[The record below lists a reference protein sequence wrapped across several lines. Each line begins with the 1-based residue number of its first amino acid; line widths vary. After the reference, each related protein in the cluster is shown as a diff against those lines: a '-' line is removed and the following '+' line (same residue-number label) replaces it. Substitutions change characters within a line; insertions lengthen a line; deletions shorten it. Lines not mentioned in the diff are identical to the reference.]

1 MAYEKLKDE
10 NYKNLGGIN
19 IKASEYMTGENQVL
33 NLRNY
38 TFDRP
43 GAWKSRPGYTGFAT
57 LNAGGSYAPDSVFE
71 LVAQGSTGSFR
82 SLGSDG
88 ETLTVTFAPGGTNL
102 FIYSSGT
109 TLYNNTSL
117 YALASG
123 LGSGSS
129 GNGPVDFQV
138 FNNKM
143 YFANGYAF
151 KKFDLFGSYPYS
163 IPEGGDL
170 TPYFTFAGNNM
181 GATFASLFTPSG
193 TLAAGTYII
202 KLAPARFQPQ
212 TNDYEIGSLNG
223 ASFVFSVPAATSGSW
238 DIFLGTTIPF
248 STSIYNQYGISWMA
262 LYINGPGTGGLFV
275 NQSLYLAIGPTWT
288 SGLGDRRAGDLIM
301 GSFAGATQWSYSG
314 DVPKGGFVLGAEPET
329 DQFFTLA
336 PRYLETYNNMMF
348 MAGFSTMPSIVYHT
362 ELGNPDIVEP
372 EYFFEVRTTGNGDVV
387 TCMKVFQDSL
397 VIFKNGSTHELQ
409 GDSPDSLSL
418 KDTNLEYGCLSN
430 QAAVTFENKL
440 WFMDR
445 KGIAEYNG
453 ANTFI
458 VSSPVENYLE
468 ECDKDTARGYHL
480 KKYSQVWFI
489 VKVTG
494 QSYYRAFV
502 YDYLINSLSIY
513 DNFNVTGGSNLFTNT
528 DNTKDVVFY
537 GQNATLQ
544 SKFMRFGQSLTTDD
558 GYGIT
563 YISKTKFHKR
573 LGDTTQ
579 EMWRRFYL
587 NNEVESSVIGVTINF
602 YADYGASIVE
612 SRNISLGQFQT
623 RIDFGISAKSLSVET
638 IIRASESI
646 TINGYTIESRYLRSV

>member
-57 LNAGGSYAPDSVFE
+57 LNAGGSYAPDSIFE
-71 LVAQGSTGSFR
+71 YINSGISAILSG
-82 SLGSDG
+82 LGG
-88 ETLTVTFAPGGTNL
+88 ATVVVNAGPI

-109 TLYNNTSL
+109 TLYEYTPTL
-117 YALASG
+117 QAIASG
-123 LGSGSS
+123 LGPGSS
-129 GNGPVDFQV
+129 GAGPIDFQV
-138 FNNKM
+138 VNNYL
-143 YFANGYAF
+143 YFANGYSF
-151 KKFDLFGSYPYS
+151 KKYLGFSSISFNYSVPFGVSGSNFGLEPYY
-163 IPEGGDL
+163 IE
-170 TPYFTFAGNNM
+170 YA
-181 GATFASLFTPSG
+181 GATYSTQGTIGFTVPTGDYHFRVAPARYDPIERTYEYGLPATANGNANFTLVVPAPFSQSSMQLFFGTLAPPLSG
-193 TLAAGTYII
+193 TL
-202 KLAPARFQPQ
+202 F
-212 TNDYEIGSLNG
+212 TNHGV
-223 ASFVFSVPAATSGSW
+223 SFMGIYLDGPIPDGNYYLW
-238 DIFLGTTIPF
+238 KTIPL
-248 STSIYNQYGISWMA
+248 TD
-262 LYINGPGTGGLFV
+262 L
-275 NQSLYLAIGPTWT
+275 SLGNV
-288 SGLGDRRAGDLIM
+288 
-301 GSFAGATQWSYSG
+301 FGATRWYYTATKLILTESSTG
-314 DVPKGGFVLGAEPET
+314 PET
-329 DQFFTLA
+329 DMFFTLI
-336 PRYLETYNNMMF
+336 PRYIENYNNMLF
-348 MAGFSTMPSIVYHT
+348 MAGFSGLPSTVYHS
-362 ELGNPDIVEP
+362 ELGNPDVVEP
-372 EYFFEVRTTGNGDVV
+372 EYFFEVRPNGDVV
-387 TCMKVFQDSL
+387 TTMKVFQDSL
-397 VIFKNGSTHELQ
+397 IIFKTNSVHELQ
-409 GDSPDSLSL
+409 GDSPDSISL

-458 VSSPVENYLE
+458 VSSTVENFLE

-480 KKYSQVWFI
+480 KKYSQVWFV

-494 QSYYRAFV
+494 QSYYRTFV
-502 YDYLINSLSIY
+502 YDYLINSWSIY
-513 DNFNVTGGSNLFTNT
+513 DNFNVTGGSNLFTNS

-544 SKFMRFGQSLTTDD
+544 SKFMRFGQSLTVDD

-602 YADYGASIVE
+602 YPDYGSSIFE
-612 SRNISLGQFQT
+612 SRNVSLGQFQT
-623 RIDFGISAKSLSVET
+623 RIDFGISAKSLSVEM
-638 IIRASESI
+638 IIRASDSI